1 MTKNASTLSEKK
13 ATFKD
18 GQRISVKG
26 REGERVMYLAHRK
39 GKGF

>member
-1 MTKNASTLSEKK
+1 MHQHFLKK

-18 GQRISVKG
+18 GQSISVKG

-39 GKGF
+39 GRGIVVS